1 MLLNEKKAVS
11 KRIVNFISKFS
22 FFFFFNGNWWK
33 LSRYGKHFLILCF
46 IFLIYFQ
53 IRSQKQQKKD
63 VEPIYATKIPHM
75 TIFWITTAK
84 QILVSILIF
93 GLHSHIFTRSFEAL
107 SVWSLAL
114 RCTVIPSVGFTRDYV
129 YWNSYFIFFFVVV
142 KMKFKTI
149 RKRNLQGRKVNS
161 VYKAPRAD
169 KDALRKLRKP
179 KLKLQSSDECCAQ
192 WIRRQPQKTR
202 FLVMG
207 NSEDSSMESLVPT
220 FIIPWSRN
228 KVRKLH

>member
-1 MLLNEKKAVS
+1 MISYIWTKHDF
-11 KRIVNFISKFS
+11 RIRDSDQDNL
-22 FFFFFNGNWWK
+22 FFEIEIHN
-33 LSRYGKHFLILCF
+33 Y
-46 IFLIYFQ
+46 
-53 IRSQKQQKKD
+53 
-63 VEPIYATKIPHM
+63 
-75 TIFWITTAK
+75 
-84 QILVSILIF
+84 
-93 GLHSHIFTRSFEAL
+93 
-107 SVWSLAL
+107 
-114 RCTVIPSVGFTRDYV
+114 
-129 YWNSYFIFFFVVV
+129 FFVVV

-149 RKRNLQGRKVNS
+149 RRRNLQGRKVNS

-228 KVRKLH
+228 KVRIILINVIINRVGHKCTADQKI

>member
-1 MLLNEKKAVS
+1 M
-11 KRIVNFISKFS
+11 FIEIHILS
-22 FFFFFNGNWWK
+22 F
-33 LSRYGKHFLILCF
+33 
-46 IFLIYFQ
+46 
-53 IRSQKQQKKD
+53 
-63 VEPIYATKIPHM
+63 
-75 TIFWITTAK
+75 
-84 QILVSILIF
+84 
-93 GLHSHIFTRSFEAL
+93 
-107 SVWSLAL
+107 
-114 RCTVIPSVGFTRDYV
+114 
-129 YWNSYFIFFFVVV
+129 FFFVVV

>member
-1 MLLNEKKAVS
+1 MQKKAAS

-84 QILVSILIF
+84 QILVSILIWGF
-93 GLHSHIFTRSFEAL
+93 WGKSNPLINDQLEIDLLKIESVKYRSVNCRLFRE
-107 SVWSLAL
+107 S
-114 RCTVIPSVGFTRDYV
+114 RQHVIMLCRQTKICN
-129 YWNSYFIFFFVVV
+129 WNLIAF
-142 KMKFKTI
+142 
-149 RKRNLQGRKVNS
+149 
-161 VYKAPRAD
+161 
-169 KDALRKLRKP
+169 
-179 KLKLQSSDECCAQ
+179 
-192 WIRRQPQKTR
+192 
-202 FLVMG
+202 
-207 NSEDSSMESLVPT
+207 
-220 FIIPWSRN
+220 
-228 KVRKLH
+228 

>member
-1 MLLNEKKAVS
+1 MKTFKIWQTFSYSLLYFSYIFPDQKPKTAEKRCRANLCNQDPS
-11 KRIVNFISKFS
+11 YDN
-22 FFFFFNGNWWK
+22 
-33 LSRYGKHFLILCF
+33 ILDNYCQADF
-46 IFLIYFQ
+46 GEYFDFWLTFTYIY
-53 IRSQKQQKKD
+53 
-63 VEPIYATKIPHM
+63 KI
-75 TIFWITTAK
+75 I
-84 QILVSILIF
+84 
-93 GLHSHIFTRSFEAL
+93 RSFER
-107 SVWSLAL
+107 LAL
-114 RCTVIPSVGFTRDYV
+114 RCTVIPSVGFKRDYV

-149 RKRNLQGRKVNS
+149 RRRNLQGRKVNS

>member
-1 MLLNEKKAVS
+1 MKTFKIWQTFSNSLLYFSYIFPDQKPKTAEKRCRANLCNQDPS
-11 KRIVNFISKFS
+11 YDN
-22 FFFFFNGNWWK
+22 
-33 LSRYGKHFLILCF
+33 ILDNYCQADF
-46 IFLIYFQ
+46 GEYFDFWLTFTYIY
-53 IRSQKQQKKD
+53 
-63 VEPIYATKIPHM
+63 KI
-75 TIFWITTAK
+75 I
-84 QILVSILIF
+84 
-93 GLHSHIFTRSFEAL
+93 RSFERL
-107 SVWSLAL
+107 KS
-114 RCTVIPSVGFTRDYV
+114 CIKV
-129 YWNSYFIFFFVVV
+129 YCNTLCRLQKGLCLLKFIFYLFFVVV